1 MATVRHLFPGNN
13 TSLGFFSYYQYIMP
27 QAQAEHIYCIKGGP
41 GVGKSTLMKNIG
53 LRMQQRDCDVE
64 YLHCS
69 SDPDSLDGVVF
80 PQIHVALIDG
90 TAPHIVDPVNPGAVD
105 EIINLGAFWN
115 LHGIKAHKE
124 EIIRTNASVGRLF
137 KRAYQYI
144 GAAKM
149 LWDVIREAFN
159 AATNPSGV
167 YLEAQKLAD
176 HELSAK
182 PVCHQSGSIRKQFAS
197 AITPKGIIHYLDTLI
212 DETYRVYSIK
222 SHWGVGVS
230 PLLTYISK
238 EAIIRGLHVE
248 QYYCALAPDKMIEH
262 IVIPQLKLAIFSE
275 NEYCSFSQKPHACI
289 DLAQYT
295 DLVQTQ
301 ADKDALEFNERGY
314 TMLLKEAVETLKKA
328 KAAHDYMEQ
337 FYIPNMNFDRI
348 SEIQEQVF
356 QRIIKCGP

>member
-1 MATVRHLFPGNN
+1 MATARHLFPGNN

-27 QAQAEHIYCIKGGP
+27 QTQAEHIYCMKGGP

-53 LRMQQRDCDVE
+53 LRMEQRGCDVE

-105 EIINLGAFWN
+105 EIINLGAYWN
-115 LHGIKAHKE
+115 LHGIKTHKE

-149 LWDVIREAFN
+149 LWDNIREAFD

-167 YLEAQKLAD
+167 YLEAEKLVE
-176 HELSAK
+176 HELTVK
-182 PVCHQSGSIRKQFAS
+182 PVSHQHGSIRKQFAS

-212 DETYRVYSIK
+212 DETYRVYSVK

-230 PLLTYISK
+230 RLLTHISN
-238 EAIIRGLHVE
+238 EAMIRGLHVE
-248 QYYCALAPDKMIEH
+248 QYYCALEPENTIEH
-262 IVIPQLKLAIFSE
+262 IVIPQRKLAIFSE
-275 NEYCSFSQKPHACI
+275 NEYGTFSQNPYACI
-289 DLAQYT
+289 DLARYT
-295 DLVQTQ
+295 DLAQTQ
-301 ADKDALEFNERGY
+301 ADKQALEFNERGY
-314 TMLLKEAVETLKKA
+314 TMLLKEAVETLKRA
-328 KAAHDYMEQ
+328 KTAHDLMEQ
-337 FYIPNMNFDRI
+337 FNIPYMNFDRI
-348 SEIQEQVF
+348 NEMKEQLF